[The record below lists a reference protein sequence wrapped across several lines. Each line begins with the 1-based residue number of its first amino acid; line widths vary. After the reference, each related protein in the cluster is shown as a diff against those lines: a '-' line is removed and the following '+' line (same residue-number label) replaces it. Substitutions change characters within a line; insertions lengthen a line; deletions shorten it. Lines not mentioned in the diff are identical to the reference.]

1 MAYNAEN
8 IQVLE
13 GLDAVRMRPGM
24 YIGSTG
30 SRGLHH
36 MLWEI
41 VDNAVDEAMGG
52 YAQHIDVTLYED
64 GSASVFDDGRGL
76 PVDMH
81 PTLHVSGV
89 EVVYTKLHAGGKF
102 NNDSYSY
109 SGGLHGVG
117 ASVVNALSSWL
128 EVDVFRDFKHYQM
141 RFESKYDTELK
152 KIVAGRAV
160 EPLKALGN
168 TRKRGTL
175 VRFLPDDRVFETSI
189 FNGEAV
195 ARRLREL
202 AYLNKGVTIT
212 FTDKRAIAPVQAV
225 VDAADALEESEE
237 AETTS
242 DTQTAETHAGKQT
255 YCFEGGI
262 IDYVKYLNADKT
274 TMFEEPIYLEGI
286 RDDTIFR
293 VAIQYT
299 DSYTENVFSYVNN
312 IPTGE
317 GGSHETGFR
326 TAYTKVLNDFARRLG
341 ALKDKD
347 GNLSGDDFR
356 EGMTAVMLAMVKNPQ
371 FEGQTKG
378 KLGNTEVRPAVEAIL
393 TQQLTVYFEDLK
405 HQELAQQLIE
415 KAVRAAHVRDAARKA
430 RDVARTKS
438 ALEAAPLVG
447 KLSSCTGRKPEQ
459 NELFIVEGDSAGGS
473 AKQGRDRRFQAILPL
488 RGKPLNAEKKRL
500 DQVLSNEE
508 FRSVITALG
517 TNIDESFSLKGLKYH
532 KVIILSDAD
541 QDGAHI
547 RAILLTFF
555 YRYMRELITEGHVYI
570 GMPPLYR
577 VMHGHKM
584 DYAYDDNELKKLT
597 KGIKNYTIQRYKG
610 LGEMN
615 PEQLWS
621 TTMDPTVRK
630 LLQVTIED
638 AAQVERRVTV
648 LMGDKVEPRREYI
661 SQYANFN
668 RADSFTELSDTL
680 KAREEHA

>member
-1 MAYNAEN
+1 MTNHYDARN

-41 VDNAVDEAMGG
+41 VDNSIDEAMAGF
-52 YAQHIDVTLYED
+52 ATRVDVTLGRD
-64 GSASVFDDGRGL
+64 GSVTVQDNGRGM
-76 PVDMH
+76 PVDLH
-81 PTLHVSGV
+81 PTMGVSGV
-89 EVVYTKLHAGGKF
+89 EVIYTKLHAGGKF
-102 NNDSYSY
+102 NSENYAY

-117 ASVVNALSSWL
+117 ASVVNALSRWV
-128 EVDVFRDFKHYQM
+128 EVDVCRDFQHWHI
-141 RFESKYDTELK
+141 RFESAWDEKEK
-152 KIVAGRAV
+152 KVVAGRATG
-160 EPLKALGN
+160 PLTLVGN
-168 TRKRGTL
+168 TRERGSR
-175 VRFLPDDRVFETSI
+175 VRFLPDDRVFETVT
-189 FNGEAV
+189 FNAETV

-202 AYLNKGVTIT
+202 AYLNRGLTIT
-212 FTDKRAIAPVQAV
+212 FLDEREPVDDGNGEAKAPEREVYRF
-225 VDAADALEESEE
+225 D
-237 AETTS
+237 
-242 DTQTAETHAGKQT
+242 
-255 YCFEGGI
+255 GGLV
-262 IDYVKYLNADKT
+262 DYVRYLNADKT
-274 TMFEEPIYLEGI
+274 PLHEEPIYLAGQRE
-286 RDDTIFR
+286 DVIFR

-317 GGSHETGFR
+317 GGTHETGFKA
-326 TAYTKVLNDFARRLG
+326 AYTKVMNDFARRLG

-347 GNLSGDDFR
+347 ANLSGDDFR

-378 KLGNTEVRPAVEAIL
+378 KLGNTEVRPLVEAIL
-393 TQQLTVYFEDLK
+393 TQQLTAYFEDLK
-405 HQELAQQLIE
+405 HQELAQQIIE
-415 KAVRAAHVRDAARKA
+415 KAVRAAKVREAARKA
-430 RDVARTKS
+430 RDVARTRS

-500 DQVLSNEE
+500 DQVLGNEE
-508 FRSVITALG
+508 FRSIITALG
-517 TNIDESFSLKGLKYH
+517 TNIDENFSLAGLKYN

-555 YRYMRELITEGHVYI
+555 YRYMKALITEGHVYI
-570 GMPPLYR
+570 GMPPLYKVQR
-577 VMHGHKM
+577 GNKVQ
-584 DYAYDDNELKKLT
+584 YAYDDAELRKLT
-597 KGIKNYTIQRYKG
+597 RGQTKGYTLQRYKG

-615 PEQLWS
+615 PEQLWQ
-621 TTMDPTVRK
+621 TTMDPEQRK
-630 LLQVTIED
+630 LMRVSIED
-638 AAQVERRVTV
+638 AAQAERLVTI
-648 LMGDKVEPRREYI
+648 LMGDKVEPRRQYI
-661 SQYANFN
+661 SQHANFN
-668 RADSFTELSDTL
+668 REDRFEALGGGAGEG
-680 KAREEHA
+680 RESR

>member
-1 MAYNAEN
+1 MTNHYDARN

-41 VDNAVDEAMGG
+41 VDNAIDEAMGG
-52 YAQHIDVTLYED
+52 YASQVDVTLYAD
-64 GSASVFDDGRGL
+64 GSVGVKDNGRGM
-76 PVDMH
+76 PVDVH
-81 PTLHVSGV
+81 PTMGVSGV
-89 EVVYTKLHAGGKF
+89 EVIYTKLHAGGKF
-102 NNDSYSY
+102 NNENYAY

-117 ASVVNALSSWL
+117 ASVVNALSRW
-128 EVDVFRDFKHYQM
+128 VDVNVYRDFKHYHI
-141 RFESKYDTELK
+141 RFESDFDPALK
-152 KIVAGRAV
+152 KVVAGRVAS
-160 EPLKALGN
+160 PLVPVGN
-168 TRKRGTL
+168 TRERGSE
-175 VRFLPDDRVFETSI
+175 VRFLPDDRVFETTR
-189 FNGEAV
+189 FNADTV

-202 AYLNKGVTIT
+202 AYLNRGLTIT
-212 FTDKRAIAPVQAV
+212 FLDERAPQAP
-225 VDAADALEESEE
+225 AAEEGEGDE
-237 AETTS
+237 AAAPTGR
-242 DTQTAETHAGKQT
+242 QV
-255 YCFEGGI
+255 YCYQGGI
-262 IDYVKYLNADKT
+262 VDYVKYLNADKT
-274 TMFEEPIYLEGI
+274 PLHEEPIYLEGM
-286 RDDTIFR
+286 REDVIFR

-317 GGSHETGFR
+317 GGTHETGFKA
-326 TAYTKVLNDFARRLG
+326 AYTKVMNDFARRLG

-347 GNLSGDDFR
+347 NNLSGDDFR

-378 KLGNTEVRPAVEAIL
+378 KLGNTEVRPVVEAIL
-393 TQQLTVYFEDLK
+393 AQQLTAYFEDLK
-405 HQELAQQLIE
+405 HQDLAQQLIE
-415 KAVRAAHVRDAARKA
+415 KAVRAARVREAARKA

-447 KLSSCTGRKPEQ
+447 KLSSCTGRKAEQ

-508 FRSVITALG
+508 FRSIITALG
-517 TNIDESFSLKGLKYH
+517 TNIDESFSLAGLKYH

-555 YRYMRELITEGHVYI
+555 YRYMKELITEGHVYI
-570 GMPPLYR
+570 GMPPLYKVQR
-577 VMHGHKM
+577 GSKVH
-584 DYAYDDNELKKLT
+584 YAYDDAELRKIT
-597 KGIKNYTIQRYKG
+597 KGASKGYTLQRYKG

-615 PEQLWS
+615 PEQLWQ
-621 TTMDPTVRK
+621 TTMDPSQRK
-630 LLQVTIED
+630 LMRVSIED
-638 AAQVERRVTV
+638 AAQAERLVTI
-648 LMGDKVEPRREYI
+648 LMGDKVEPRRQYI

-668 RADSFTELSDTL
+668 REDSFAAISDQFSEG
-680 KAREEHA
+680 RDDR